1 MGSGGQVK
9 DVVLAWEEECFSSE
23 MGLKQEID
31 GERRYRK
38 LLKKE
43 LILGQLHIPEYIC
56 NWGSQSEREGQ
67 KE

>member
-9 DVVLAWEEECFSSE
+9 DVVLAWEEEYFSSE
-23 MGLKQEID
+23 MGLKQEIE

-43 LILGQLHIPEYIC
+43 LILG
-56 NWGSQSEREGQ
+56 
-67 KE
+67 